1 MYKFAQMSKE
11 DRDFV
16 FSKTALEKGITKE
29 IVEKDFWVCLML
41 DYLFTKSKFK
51 NLLTFKGGTS
61 LSKGFDII
69 NRFSEDIDL
78 ILDWT
83 SLGVGF
89 LEPWEQRSN
98 TKQDEFNKNLNLKA
112 EYFIKCELLEDIKQN
127 LTKLL
132 NTEINV
138 VVDDKESQVINFH
151 YPKVY
156 NLDDDYIKQYVRLEI
171 GPLAAWSPS
180 KIINITPYVCEK
192 MPLVFELKSTKV
204 LTVAPERTFWEKAT
218 ILHREANRPENKN
231 MPARYAR
238 HYYDLYKISKTN
250 YFISAIKDKELLSMV
265 VNFKMKFYRENWAKY
280 EDCLNGKFKL
290 VPPTFRYKEIEKDY
304 KQMNDMFYA
313 EIPTFEEVITQLT
326 EIEKL
331 INLNYQ
337 NGQ

>member
-112 EYFIKCELLEDIKQN
+112 EDFIKCELLEDIKQN

-156 NLDDDYIKQYVRLEI
+156 NLEMEYFMQLLIT
-171 GPLAAWSPS
+171 
-180 KIINITPYVCEK
+180 KIIMEDI
-192 MPLVFELKSTKV
+192 
-204 LTVAPERTFWEKAT
+204 
-218 ILHREANRPENKN
+218 NKN
-231 MPARYAR
+231 GF
-238 HYYDLYKISKTN
+238 L
-250 YFISAIKDKELLSMV
+250 
-265 VNFKMKFYRENWAKY
+265 
-280 EDCLNGKFKL
+280 
-290 VPPTFRYKEIEKDY
+290 
-304 KQMNDMFYA
+304 
-313 EIPTFEEVITQLT
+313 
-326 EIEKL
+326 
-331 INLNYQ
+331 Q
-337 NGQ
+337 N